1 MYFRFFIE
9 APDRPWGK
17 IAVDMTAP
25 LMEKTSSSLWTV
37 FPISGSFG
45 PLFFSSD
52 FLFYMIYLIQ
62 LFHAFSQRREDV
74 NHVME

>member
-1 MYFRFFIE
+1 MTKEKKTFYRVSYVFQIFYWVFF
-9 APDRPWGK
+9 
-17 IAVDMTAP
+17 
-25 LMEKTSSSLWTV
+25 
-37 FPISGSFG
+37 FFG